1 MRSNLVSV
9 NWLIISAECE
19 PVLAV
24 SSTIT
29 LGIITLNHKQDMLA
43 PLRIID
49 IDLNGDSQSCLEKF
63 S

>member
-1 MRSNLVSV
+1 M